1 MHLTLGDIINI
12 RDTIGAHDPPRFA
25 VANSAGLL
33 TALTTPFQGAFGQEA
48 FPELIDKAA
57 ALVFFLV
64 NNHPFYDGN
73 KRIAGAAL
81 RLFLERNERP
91 LTATDEELSE
101 LTHLLTTTHDPRDER
116 VLEWIRARVEFSGVP
131 YDGAER

>member
-1 MHLTLGDIINI
+1 MHHLTLGDIISI
-12 RDTIGAHDPPRFA
+12 RDAIGAHDPPRFA
-25 VANSAGLL
+25 IANSAGLL
-33 TALTTPFQGAFGQEA
+33 TALTTPFQGAFGEEA
-48 FPELIDKAA
+48 FPTLIDKAA

-91 LTATDEELSE
+91 LTATDEELAAF
-101 LTHLLTTTHDPRDER
+101 TRMLTTTNDPREEW
-116 VLEWIRARVEFSGVP
+116 VLEWLRARGGQNP
-131 YDGAER
+131 GGQGR